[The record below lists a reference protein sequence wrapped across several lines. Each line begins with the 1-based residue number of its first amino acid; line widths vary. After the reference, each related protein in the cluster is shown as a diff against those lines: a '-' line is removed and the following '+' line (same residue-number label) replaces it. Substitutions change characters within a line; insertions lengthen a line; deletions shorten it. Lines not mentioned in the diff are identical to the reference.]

1 MFAATRF
8 GNDIKHETVPLL
20 TGTAATASPE
30 SFPGVLAPQT
40 CSARTPIDGAV
51 ASRRSERRGGGGEED
66 GVGAGGG
73 GGLTFSA
80 LEVETEV
87 WKSHCFQIYR
97 ATH

>member
-20 TGTAATASPE
+20 MGTVATASPE

-40 CSARTPIDGAV
+40 CSAWTPIDGAV
-51 ASRRSERRGGGGEED
+51 ASRRSERRGGGGGGGGEED
-66 GVGAGGG
+66 GAGGG
-73 GGLTFSA
+73 GCGGLTFSA

-87 WKSHCFQIYR
+87 WKSHCF
-97 ATH
+97 